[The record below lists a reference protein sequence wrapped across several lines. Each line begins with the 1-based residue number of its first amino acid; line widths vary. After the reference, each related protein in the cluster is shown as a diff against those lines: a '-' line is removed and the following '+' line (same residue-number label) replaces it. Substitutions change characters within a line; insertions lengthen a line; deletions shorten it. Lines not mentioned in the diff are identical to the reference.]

1 MVRLIDHMEFLK
13 KGTLANGR
21 EFDLAIM
28 LYFIR
33 EYSPPEIGSS
43 STGEVWKSQNKK
55 PPSFGEGLRGMECL
69 RDFGRN

>member
-1 MVRLIDHMEFLK
+1 MVRLIDHMELLK

-21 EFDLAIM
+21 ELDLAIM

-43 STGEVWKSQNKK
+43 STFVVEVRGARK
-55 PPSFGEGLRGMECL
+55 PAE
-69 RDFGRN
+69 RDY